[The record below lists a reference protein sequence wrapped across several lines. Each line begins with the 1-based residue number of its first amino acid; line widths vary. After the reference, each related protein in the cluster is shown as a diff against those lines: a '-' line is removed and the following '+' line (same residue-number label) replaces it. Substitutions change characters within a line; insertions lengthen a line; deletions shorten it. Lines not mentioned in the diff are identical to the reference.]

1 MCLSQRW
8 YIIFRW
14 LRNGVGLLV
23 LASSLLEKAS
33 GMRRIVLL
41 LSSAA
46 VALLVSGAILALPSE
61 RPDKTPMVDG
71 RVRAIAQVGNNT
83 WLGGTFTRVKK
94 HKGTVVANVSNL
106 AVFDSKTQQ

>member
-1 MCLSQRW
+1 M
-8 YIIFRW
+8 
-14 LRNGVGLLV
+14 RNGVGLLV

-46 VALLVSGAILALPSE
+46 VALLLVSGAILALPSE
-61 RPDKTPMVDG
+61 RPDKTPIVDG

-83 WLGGTFTRVKK
+83 WLGGTSTRVKK